1 MKKIAISTALKV
13 YINFCPE
20 LGLENIPNMELLL
33 EPTIEFF
40 GSVNKMIPMIKNE
53 IKNQQ
58 LSIKFIS

>member
-40 GSVNKMIPMIKNE
+40 LPNSYGQRKGAVQN
-53 IKNQQ
+53 
-58 LSIKFIS
+58 